1 MGHASVSAPAR
12 PTGTSALMHI
22 VAAICAAAVPLLLLL
37 PYLGGGGE
45 DDNAWALKRIDI
57 VTLIFCVL
65 AVALILASLFV
76 GHRRS
81 LCIAAAAL
89 LFAVFGLVLA
99 FPLEFPA
106 LVEGA
111 SAKVGGYLAPL
122 AALAGAGAAVFAA
135 DQATTDAKAPL
146 AGAGRGPDPT
156 FTTPIGGGAA
166 PPQGQPVQPAGAAGG
181 AQPGFYPDP
190 HGQARLRYFDGNQ
203 WTEQTSN

>member
-12 PTGTSALMHI
+12 PTGTAALMHI

-37 PYLGGGGE
+37 PYLGGEGE
-45 DDNAWALKRIDI
+45 SENAWSLKRIDI

-65 AVALILASLFV
+65 AVALILASLLV

-81 LCIAAAAL
+81 LCTAAAAL
-89 LFAVFGLVLA
+89 LFAAFGLVLA

-106 LVEGA
+106 LVEGT
-111 SAKVGGYLAPL
+111 SAEVGGYLAPL
-122 AALAGAGAAVFAA
+122 VALVGAGAAVFAA
-135 DQATTDAKAPL
+135 DQVAAGPGSGAL

-156 FTTPIGGGAA
+156 FTGPLGGAA
-166 PPQGQPVQPAGAAGG
+166 APQGQPQQPAAGGGG

-190 HGQARLRYFDGNQ
+190 HGQARLRYFDGTN